1 MYIIFFF
8 VIIVQKKNKRLHLV
22 LCELQIIRSNK
33 HSLIIFHKKSSIS
46 TINGSTALTYPY
58 VLQGIFFYTLLMLSQ
73 YGTIVIACSNSS
85 CKCCV

>member
-1 MYIIFFF
+1 MRRTERAAYRTKFY
-8 VIIVQKKNKRLHLV
+8 
-22 LCELQIIRSNK
+22 SN
-33 HSLIIFHKKSSIS
+33 LSSPTQFDEEPIS